1 MIYGWLAIVI
11 ILVVIE
17 LITVNLV
24 TIWFIAS
31 GLLAMIIS
39 MFTNNML
46 IQFFVF
52 SVGGTVFLIIT
63 KPMLDKK
70 NKHINV
76 RTNLDRVL
84 DMKGVV
90 SEKIDVNKI
99 GEVKVDGKKWS
110 ALSDEFIETG
120 TIVKIVDIDGV
131 KLKVKKE
138 ED

>member
-52 SVGGTVFLIIT
+52 SVGGTAFLIIT

-99 GEVKVDGKKWS
+99 GEVKVDGKKM
-110 ALSDEFIETG
+110 ERI
-120 TIVKIVDIDGV
+120 KR
-131 KLKVKKE
+131 
-138 ED
+138 

>member
-52 SVGGTVFLIIT
+52 SVGGTAFLIIT